1 VSGFATWLVAQRAR
15 RVLFIAGLFPLPL
28 LGLASAAAVIMTAQV
43 KGPRTAVLD
52 CLIALALLGGLGLVS
67 GMDVAMLLGSAAISW
82 LVWLAL
88 GAAVALTGSLA
99 LGVQT
104 AVLLALAAMSL
115 LFLAIGDPVSY
126 WVTVLEDLYAQLP
139 EQDFGGGGDIEAQ
152 ARLMNGVLL
161 AGALTGGL
169 IALLLGSAW
178 ASSVQNGNFAEQ
190 FKELRLGYVI
200 GGLAALAGIA
210 ALLGWGP
217 DGLLLIFG
225 AAFMFHGLAVLTW
238 WARQLGWPGGWW
250 VGLCILPILLLEF
263 LVVEATLLAAVGFI
277 DNWFD
282 LRRRPGRP
290 A

>member
-1 VSGFATWLVAQRAR
+1 MDVTV
-15 RVLFIAGLFPLPL
+15 L
-28 LGLASAAAVIMTAQV
+28 LGT
-43 KGPRTAVLD
+43 
-52 CLIALALLGGLGLVS
+52 
-67 GMDVAMLLGSAAISW
+67 AAISW

-88 GAAVALTGSLA
+88 GAVVARTGSLA
-99 LGVQT
+99 LGAQT
-104 AVLLALAAMSL
+104 VVLLALGAML
-115 LFLAIGDPVSY
+115 VLFLATGDPVSY
-126 WVTVLEDLYAQLP
+126 WVKVLEDLYAQLP

-152 ARLMNGVLL
+152 ARLMSGALL

-178 ASSVQNGNFAEQ
+178 ASSIQNGNYAEQ
-190 FKELRLGYVI
+190 FAELRLGYVI
-200 GGLAALAGIA
+200 GGLAALAGVA

-225 AAFMFHGLAVLTW
+225 AAFMFHGFAVLAW
-238 WARQLGWPGGWW
+238 WARQRGWPGGWW

-263 LVVEATLLAAVGFI
+263 LVVEAALLAAIGFI

-282 LRRRPGRP
+282 LRRRPGHS